1 MTAQYQRLLVP
12 VNGTE
17 GDDAALSVVGHLTH
31 GHPVAITL
39 IFVVEVVQSMPLD
52 AELPQEIDRG
62 ERILHRAEE
71 LAKSETNHKL
81 SDVSTELLQ
90 ARAAGAAI
98 VDEAIDRRSDAIVLA
113 ALIRQKLGKPS
124 LGETVG
130 YVLKNA
136 PCEVILIRQAFEDVE
151 AEEDVEA

>member
-1 MTAQYQRLLVP
+1 
-12 VNGTE
+12 
-17 GDDAALSVVGHLTH
+17 
-31 GHPVAITL
+31 
-39 IFVVEVVQSMPLD
+39 MPLD

-98 VDEAIDRRSDAIVLA
+98 VDEAIDRRSDAIVMA
-113 ALIRQKLGKPS
+113 ASIRQKLGKPS

-136 PCEVILIRQAFEDVE
+136 PCEVILIRQAFEDLGDEEGIE
-151 AEEDVEA
+151 A